1 MYKYKTLAL
10 YMRKFAFT
18 IMCAILCLQAIP
30 MVSAQAQ
37 LPPPNY
43 SLNCTSQ
50 ETGSTQI
57 NLDVDPET
65 STLPREIM
73 DCVIYNDESYSLELS
88 ISSETGLSVEHD
100 DSIVVGANAEETFQ
114 VTIEGEDRMP
124 TSVNVVKIVT
134 EVTKTGELD
143 YSDDEPKSVQIMVII
158 MQYAAFTLE
167 PQQADNNQKLIDDD
181 YFEVSYI
188 LTNEG
193 NGMDRFSMG
202 TNSFATPICDEDKPV
217 ETGSGSSG
225 CALTTPVS
233 DSCEEELTISRKDKN
248 GENYEQINLVYMLY
262 PGESFT
268 VTWAVS
274 SNIGD
279 ASCWP
284 TDSDGNYHLEFTHEV
299 SASSSLASQTSDWED
314 MFGYDHSPIWIERI
328 VDVTKSNDEGIIPS
342 AVPGFESSYLIM
354 CIFLAAMIHN
364 RKNGFL

>member
-1 MYKYKTLAL
+1 
-10 YMRKFAFT
+10 MRKFVFT
-18 IMCAILCLQAIP
+18 LMCAILFLQAIP

-37 LPPPNY
+37 VPPPDY
-43 SLNCTSQ
+43 WINCNSQ
-50 ETGSTQI
+50 ETGNSQI
-57 NLDVDPET
+57 DLDVDPET

-73 DCVIYNDESYSLELS
+73 DCVIHNDESYSLEIS
-88 ISSETGLSVEHD
+88 ISSEYTVLSVEHD
-100 DSIVVGANAEETFQ
+100 DSIVVGANGEETFQ

-124 TSVNVVKIVT
+124 TATYVVKIVT
-134 EVTKTGELD
+134 EVKKTGELD
-143 YSDDEPKSVQIMVII
+143 YSDDEPRSSASMVII
-158 MQYAAFTLE
+158 GQYAAFTLE

-188 LTNEG
+188 ITNEG
-193 NGMDRFSMG
+193 NGFDDFGIR

-217 ETGSGSSG
+217 ESDSGAG
-225 CALTTPVS
+225 CVLTTPVS
-233 DSCEEELTISRKDKN
+233 DSCEEELTILRKEKN
-248 GENYEQINLVYMLY
+248 GEDSEHINLVRVLN
-262 PGESFT
+262 PGDSFT

-299 SASSSLASQTSDWED
+299 SVSSSLASRTSDWGD

-328 VDVTKSNDEGIIPS
+328 VDVTKSNDEDIIPS

-364 RKNGFL
+364 RKNRFF